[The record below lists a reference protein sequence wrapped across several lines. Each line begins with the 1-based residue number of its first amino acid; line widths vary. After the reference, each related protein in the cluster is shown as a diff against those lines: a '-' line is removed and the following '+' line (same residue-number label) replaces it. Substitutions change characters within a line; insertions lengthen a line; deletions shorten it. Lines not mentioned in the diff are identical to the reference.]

1 MVLSKL
7 TLGLDTTDFKVNSK
21 FIQNGHKTKLFFKTD
36 QIVTLGDCK
45 SIEIGLLEEI
55 FILEGLG
62 NHGRFLVSVFQ
73 NRKKW
78 ENTFLKKR

>member
-7 TLGLDTTDFKVNSK
+7 TLGLETTEFKVNSK
-21 FIQNGHKTKLFFKTD
+21 FIQNGHETKLFFKTD
-36 QIVTLGDCK
+36 QIFTLGDCK

-62 NHGRFLVSVFQ
+62 NQGRFLVSVFQ